1 MIKTARR
8 GAVGLWGRG
17 RVKREAVNPYQLFR
31 PPPARSLRSDGVGE
45 GESTDSPRKAF
56 FIHGAMIKG
65 RGRSALPKG
74 LLGVRAAPP

>member
-1 MIKTARR
+1 MRLSILTNYSA
-8 GAVGLWGRG
+8 
-17 RVKREAVNPYQLFR
+17 P
-31 PPPARSLRSDGVGE
+31 RSLAALFHGDDGVGE
-45 GESTDSPRKAF
+45 GESTDSARKAF